1 MTSPTKGN
9 LLIAQG
15 GGPTAV
21 INCSLYGVI
30 RQAMDRFAGSLLGA
44 RGGITGVLEESFTDL
59 RAQSQHAIEGL
70 RRTPAA
76 ALGSCRYKVK
86 DDNYLRIIEVLRKH
100 EIRYLFYNGG
110 ND

>member
-1 MTSPTKGN
+1 MSSAGTGN

-30 RQAMDRFAGSLLGA
+30 RQAQSNQKISNIWGA
-44 RGGITGVLEESFTDL
+44 RYGITGVLNEDFIDL
-59 RAQSQHAIEGL
+59 RRQPKDTIEGL
-70 RRTPAA
+70 RNTPAA

-86 DDNYLRIIEVLRKH
+86 DEDYPKIIDVLKKT
-100 EIRYLFYNGG
+100 
-110 ND
+110 